1 MMETVAGKVAGVL
14 GTAVLGLAA
23 WLMTT
28 VHTQAVTVGKIE
40 TEVEHIENDIAD
52 IKQMQQ
58 QMLTIMIE
66 EK

>member
-1 MMETVAGKVAGVL
+1 MVETVTAKVAGVL
-14 GTAVLGLAA
+14 CTAVLGLAA

-40 TEVEHIENDIAD
+40 TEVEHIESDISD

-58 QMLTIMIE
+58 QMLTIMLE
-66 EK
+66 EN